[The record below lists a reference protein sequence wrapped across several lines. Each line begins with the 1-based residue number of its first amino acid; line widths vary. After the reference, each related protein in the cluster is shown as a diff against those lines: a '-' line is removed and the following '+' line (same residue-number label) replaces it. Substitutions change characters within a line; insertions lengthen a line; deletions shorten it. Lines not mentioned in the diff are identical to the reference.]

1 MSSLTS
7 EAAAGGGPPFE
18 LPPLKRPWYRRRA
31 VLVGAAVAVILAITV
46 VSDLPQHTSLAQQVQ
61 ENATV
66 LHEIHNDAESCFY
79 AVSEAFSFYGE
90 ASKGTLSSSDRAELP
105 GLLTDDQGACSLT
118 NNSIYDLSD
127 IEVPGGSAGHD
138 LGEVVNTLNL
148 WVTSDALAAI
158 EAIMTL
164 TKDPTNA
171 AALSEL
177 TSAER
182 LLASDRRA
190 LGSEIDAAD
199 SSLGGAN
206 LPALGLPSLP
216 VPRTAAS

>member
-1 MSSLTS
+1 
-7 EAAAGGGPPFE
+7 
-18 LPPLKRPWYRRRA
+18 
-31 VLVGAAVAVILAITV
+31 
-46 VSDLPQHTSLAQQVQ
+46 
-61 ENATV
+61 
-66 LHEIHNDAESCFY
+66 
-79 AVSEAFSFYGE
+79 
-90 ASKGTLSSSDRAELP
+90 
-105 GLLTDDQGACSLT
+105 
-118 NNSIYDLSD
+118 
-127 IEVPGGSAGHD
+127 
-138 LGEVVNTLNL
+138 VNTLNL

-199 SSLGGAN
+199 TSLGGAN

>member
-1 MSSLTS
+1 MSNITS
-7 EAAAGGGPPFE
+7 QAAPAGGPPFE
-18 LPPLKRPWYRRRA
+18 LPPLKRAWYRRRA
-31 VLVGAAVAVILAITV
+31 VVVGAAVAIIVAITV
-46 VSDLPQHTSLAQQVQ
+46 VSDLPQNTSLAQQVQ
-61 ENATV
+61 QNTTV
-66 LHEIHNDAESCFY
+66 LHEIHDDAASCLY
-79 AVSEAFSFYGE
+79 AVSEAFNFYGE
-90 ASKGTLSSSDRAELP
+90 ASNGSLSASDRAELP

-164 TKDPTNA
+164 TRDPTNA

-177 TSAER
+177 SSAER

-190 LGSEIDAAD
+190 VENEIDAAD
-199 SSLGGAN
+199 TSLGGAN
-206 LPALGLPSLP
+206 LPGLGLPSLP
-216 VPRTAAS
+216 VPRPASS